1 VKREGVVRESQNTG
15 LFGGAIVLANSN
27 PTAPVTSVLAVRSG
41 GLKPKTDVLSPHLRS
56 VP

>member
-1 VKREGVVRESQNTG
+1 MKREGVVRESQNTG